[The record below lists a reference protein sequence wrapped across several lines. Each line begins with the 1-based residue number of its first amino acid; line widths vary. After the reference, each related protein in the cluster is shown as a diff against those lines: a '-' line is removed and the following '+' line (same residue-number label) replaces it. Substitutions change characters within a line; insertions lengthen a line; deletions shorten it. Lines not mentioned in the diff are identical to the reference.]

1 MLVLIIFGLF
11 SVFYLFTGGL
21 IMLRRLAFVMAV
33 LICFQAGFAFAQKK
47 SRKTGATANK
57 TVVDRK
63 APVVLTGSSLNP
75 MDGGLINNAK
85 PTISA
90 EYVDEGIGISPADT
104 KLFVD
109 GQDVSA
115 NAQIQAN
122 KTTYIPSSPLADG
135 LHKVALSVVDK
146 AGNVTSTAWSFS
158 IHTLPP
164 VVKITSHKAN
174 QFVNQSPVIITGTVN
189 DPKVRIV
196 VNGINA
202 FIEKGVFSAK
212 VNLNE
217 GGNMITAV
225 ATDAF
230 GNTGSDAVSIV
241 IDTKPPFVEITSPSV
256 SSLLNTKLVT
266 VTGIVDKNAVT
277 VTVGNKA
284 GENYPAEITAGK
296 FTAKDIKLDEGVN
309 TITVKAV
316 SLAGNVGKD
325 SVRVTVDSIPPKVT
339 ITGPKDMT
347 VTNKKM
353 ITVTGMV
360 DKASAMVK
368 VNNTLVQITRGV
380 FTLSSLSLQE
390 GANAITAT
398 AIDRAG
404 NQAAPAVVNVVLDTT
419 PPAAPT
425 LNPLPPV
432 TRMIACTVTGTAEA
446 GGQVEIYVNSASQ
459 GKAKADEKGFFSL
472 KVNLTEGNN
481 AVTVTATDAPG
492 NTSAPSAVTN
502 VFLDTKPPRL
512 L

>member
-1 MLVLIIFGLF
+1 
-11 SVFYLFTGGL
+11 
-21 IMLRRLAFVMAV
+21 MLRRLAVVMAV
-33 LICFQAGFAFAQKK
+33 LICFQAGFAFAQQKARKSGAVSKK
-47 SRKTGATANK
+47 A
-57 TVVDRK
+57 VVDK
-63 APVVLTGSSLNP
+63 QAPLVNTGSSLNP
-75 MDGGLINNAK
+75 ADGALINSAK

-90 EYVDEGIGISPADT
+90 EYVDEGIGISPTET
-104 KLFVD
+104 KLAID

-115 NAQIQAN
+115 SAQIQAN
-122 KTTYIPSSPLADG
+122 KISYSPPVALVDG
-135 LHKVALSVVDK
+135 LHKIGLTVVDK
-146 AGNVTSTAWSFS
+146 AGNLSQVAWSFT

-164 VVKITSHKAN
+164 VVKITSHKTN

-202 FIEKGVFSAK
+202 FIEKDVFSAK

-217 GGNMITAV
+217 GSNIITAV

-230 GNTGSDAVSIV
+230 GNTGSDAVTII
-241 IDTKPPFVEITSPSV
+241 IDTKPPFVEITSPTV
-256 SSLLNTKLVT
+256 SSLLNTKTVT
-266 VTGIVDKNAVT
+266 VTGIADKNAAT
-277 VTVGNKA
+277 VTVGARA
-284 GENYPAEITAGK
+284 GENYPAEITGGQ

-316 SLAGNVGKD
+316 SLAGNVGKA
-325 SVRVTVDSIPPKVT
+325 SVRVTVDSIAPKLT

-353 ITVTGMV
+353 IMITGTV
-360 DKASAMVK
+360 DKPSAMVK
-368 VNNTLVQITRGV
+368 VNNTLVQITKGV

-390 GANAITAT
+390 GANVITAT
-398 AIDRAG
+398 ALDRAG
-404 NQAAPAVVNVVLDTT
+404 NQALPAVVNVVLDTT

-425 LNPLPPV
+425 VNPLPSV
-432 TRMIACTVTGTAEA
+432 TRALVSTVTGTTEA
-446 GGQVEIYVNSASQ
+446 GAQVELYVNSAAQ
-459 GKAKADEKGFFSL
+459 GKAKADEKGFFSRTI
-472 KVNLTEGNN
+472 NLTEGNN